1 MADPVLEEVRLTYSD
16 YLRIPND
23 GRRHEIIHGE
33 HCMSPAP
40 IPSHQAVLGAIYV
53 QMYRR
58 IDEKGSGRVLC
69 APVDVELSDHDIVQ
83 PDIIVIAE
91 SRRSIIRESRII
103 GVPDLIIEILSPSNS
118 LYDRRD
124 KRSLYESVGVPEYWI
139 IDTLARCAD
148 CYRLSAGAYAEALT
162 AAKGIEYR
170 HPEMSASV
178 DLTRVWRAV

>member
-40 IPSHQAVLGAIYV
+40 IPTHQGTLLSIAV

-58 IDEKGSGRVLC
+58 IDEKGRGRVLC

-103 GVPDLIIEILSPSNS
+103 GVPDLIIEILSPSNT
-118 LYDRRD
+118 LYDRRN

-148 CYRLSAGAYAEALT
+148 CYQLAAGAYGEAST
-162 AAKGIEYR
+162 AAKVIEYR

-178 DLTRVWRAV
+178 DLTRVWRAM